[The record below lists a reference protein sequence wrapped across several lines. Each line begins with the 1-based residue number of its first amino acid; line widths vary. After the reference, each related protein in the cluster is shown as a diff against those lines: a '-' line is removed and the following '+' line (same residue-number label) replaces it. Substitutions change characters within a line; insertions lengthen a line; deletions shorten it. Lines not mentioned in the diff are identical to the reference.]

1 MTRPTILVVD
11 HHSASRRT
19 LSEALRSAGYEV
31 FLAGSGEEAVEFL
44 KAESVDAVV
53 MDLRMPTMSGQTLYH
68 LILSQWPALRAR
80 VVTASEDPEE
90 AEHQPWL
97 RLYDLPLVTKP
108 FAVAEVLHLV
118 AAVTTPQLRE
128 ANGL

>member
-1 MTRPTILVVD
+1 MTRQTVLVVD
-11 HHSASRRT
+11 HHGASRRA
-19 LSEALRSAGYEV
+19 LGEALAAVGYDV

-44 KAESVDAVV
+44 KAESVNAVV

-68 LILSQWPALRAR
+68 LILSQWPALQGR
-80 VVTASEDPEE
+80 VVTASEDPEA

-108 FAVAEVLHLV
+108 FAVDEVLDLV
-118 AAVTTPQLRE
+118 AAVTTVPLRE

>member
-1 MTRPTILVVD
+1 MTPLTVLVVD
-11 HHSASRRT
+11 HHCASRT
-19 LSEALRSAGYEV
+19 ALGEALRSVGYDV
-31 FLAGSGEEAVEFL
+31 FAAGSGEEAVEFL

-68 LILSQWPALRAR
+68 LILSQWPALRGR

-97 RLYDLPLVTKP
+97 TLYDLPLVTKP
-108 FAVAEVLHLV
+108 FAVDEVLHLV
-118 AAVTTPQLRE
+118 AAVTMPPLRE